1 MNPEAA
7 GTVFRRGDSGPAVA
21 EIRALLERIGLLG
34 ADPVAGTAYD
44 EHVELAVRN
53 FQQQRGLTVDGVVG
67 SSTYRRLDEAR
78 WTLGD
83 RVLNHR
89 PGNVMAGDDVFALQ
103 QRLLDMGFKVGRV
116 DGYFGPETEEALRDF
131 QRNLG
136 LPPDGTCG
144 PATLKAFGRLQPRVS
159 GGAPNEM
166 RAQERIRRAGP
177 RLAGKI
183 VVIDP
188 KPLLPE
194 LPDQLSDDPTVHA
207 RAQHIVHDVARRIE
221 GRLVAIG
228 VQAFLA
234 GTPGESYDEA
244 RRADFANRT
253 EADLTIS
260 LTVDVAANPGACGVA
275 SYFFGSEAHGTRSST
290 GEKFAG
296 LVQREIVARTDLLD
310 LRPHAKTW
318 DFLRKTRMPAVRLDL
333 GYLTNAGDAARLAH
347 PEFRDTIA
355 EAVVVAIQR
364 FYLAPEVDPHTGV
377 LRYSELRAAV
387 QQGRG

>member
-1 MNPEAA
+1 M
-7 GTVFRRGDSGPAVA
+7 
-21 EIRALLERIGLLG
+21 
-34 ADPVAGTAYD
+34 
-44 EHVELAVRN
+44 
-53 FQQQRGLTVDGVVG
+53 VG

-89 PGNVMAGDDVFALQ
+89 PGNMMAGDDVFALQ

-166 RAQERIRRAGP
+166 RAQERIRKAGP

-194 LPDQLSDDPTVHA
+194 LPD
-207 RAQHIVHDVARRIE
+207 
-221 GRLVAIG
+221 
-228 VQAFLA
+228 
-234 GTPGESYDEA
+234 
-244 RRADFANRT
+244 
-253 EADLTIS
+253 
-260 LTVDVAANPGACGVA
+260 A
-275 SYFFGSEAHGTRSST
+275 S
-290 GEKFAG
+290 
-296 LVQREIVARTDLLD
+296 
-310 LRPHAKTW
+310 
-318 DFLRKTRMPAVRLDL
+318 
-333 GYLTNAGDAARLAH
+333 
-347 PEFRDTIA
+347 
-355 EAVVVAIQR
+355 
-364 FYLAPEVDPHTGV
+364 
-377 LRYSELRAAV
+377 
-387 QQGRG
+387 